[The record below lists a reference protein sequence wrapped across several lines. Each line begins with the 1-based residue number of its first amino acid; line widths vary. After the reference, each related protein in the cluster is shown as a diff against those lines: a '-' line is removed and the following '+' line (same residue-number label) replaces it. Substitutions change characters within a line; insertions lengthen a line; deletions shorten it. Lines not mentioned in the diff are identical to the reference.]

1 VVGSA
6 HGQVE
11 EEKRSLAAQ
20 MSNVAGRGGGPAPA
34 TPQAQRRRS
43 VVSAVLSPRQ
53 GQLKGVGSRCVR
65 QLLGRS
71 LGPAHDEQCEF

>member
-53 GQLKGVGSRCVR
+53 GQLKGVGSWCVGE
-65 QLLGRS
+65 LLGRS